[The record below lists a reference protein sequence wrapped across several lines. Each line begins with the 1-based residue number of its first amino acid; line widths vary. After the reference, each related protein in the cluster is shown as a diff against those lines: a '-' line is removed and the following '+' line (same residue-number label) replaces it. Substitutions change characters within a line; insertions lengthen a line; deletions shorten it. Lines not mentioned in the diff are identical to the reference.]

1 MQLVITYIASSD
13 ALVLGLSYFS
23 GLVAFGAS
31 IGSTGN
37 PAVAVGVVVGNAILG
52 NGLTFSNTVI
62 ARCVVPLVAGSFGG
76 VLLDLVGKKIPHFLE
91 SLGSFYLTL
100 GVAGILKQVHPSPNP
115 GLNPGPS
122 PGPSPSPGPG
132 PGPSPSPSSSPS
144 PSPSPGLTRIPIP
157 GCKGPWL
164 RASRSSFAIGAL
176 LATWHAIGGGAGSY
190 NPAVTLAR
198 FVKKDRA
205 YSLCSSAVK
214 TPALEI
220 LLQVV
225 GALVAAITSA
235 WAMDADGFHTPA
247 TDAADLRGHLKPV
260 VLDCLATAALAL
272 AYLANASAV
281 DTGLTYFGLLF
292 SLSAVATSMFNPALP
307 IARYLAGIAGFG
319 GGGGDLPLV
328 TLIGGLAGAVLAGSS
343 DNLPKAYFPREAIGV
358 FYVYLVVGTSSDGGI
373 FGALAIGATTLAFT
387 QIYHADLNPAV
398 TLGTSYNPAVS
409 VARNLRNSSSTI
421 LQQLAGAT
429 CAAILGASWLNGFDG
444 SVEATTAFNIKA
456 ATAEALAAF
465 LLVKVYP
472 VLRSERDPQILGLT
486 YFAILAAFSSTMTSV
501 ANPALVAGRFL
512 GNGLLPTFGD
522 IGSGFDFSAGA
533 MKPLLAH
540 ILAPLV
546 GAVICAGWNWGF
558 VKIEVQFQKLIR
570 ELKLSR
576 DMVNPGE
583 LLGSFFLIVLL
594 SAIGSGSPEALL
606 ACGIAL
612 MAVLT
617 MVPSHDL
624 LPTITVGRI
633 FSGMTL
639 KSSRAQVMELLL
651 SICFQTL
658 GAVLA
663 IYFATWLLGAS
674 TSASTLTDTS
684 MQDAA
689 IRGFLLTLI
698 LGLGWLSKQGH
709 LATGLSYF
717 VAASICSGGL
727 NIALA
732 INPAYVLGTCIHSL
746 IAGST
751 VSVDGLLLVV
761 VLVPLVGGLAGGFL
775 VKLIS

>member
-37 PAVAVGVVVGNAILG
+37 PAVVVGVVVGNAILG
-52 NGLTFSNTVI
+52 NGLIFSNTVI

-76 VLLDLVGKKIPHFLE
+76 VLLDFVGKKVPHFLE
-91 SLGSFYLTL
+91 GLGSFYLAL

-115 GLNPGPS
+115 GPN
-122 PGPSPSPGPG
+122 PG
-132 PGPSPSPSSSPS
+132 PGPSPSPSPA
-144 PSPSPGLTRIPIP
+144 LTRTPIS
-157 GCKGPWL
+157 GCKAPWL

-220 LLQVV
+220 LVQVV
-225 GALVAAITSA
+225 GAFVAAIASA

-247 TDAADLRGHLKPV
+247 TDAADLRGHLKPA

-272 AYLANASAV
+272 AYLANTSAV

-292 SLSAVATSMFNPALP
+292 SLSAVATSMFNPALA
-307 IARYLAGIAGFG
+307 IAPYLAGIAGFG

-328 TLIGGLAGAVLAGSS
+328 TLIGGLAGAILAGSS
-343 DNLPKAYFPREAIGV
+343 DNPPKAYFPREAIGV

-387 QIYHADLNPAV
+387 KIYHADLNPAV
-398 TLGTSYNPAVS
+398 TFGASYNPAVS

-421 LQQLAGAT
+421 LQQIAGAT

-444 SVEATTAFNIKA
+444 SVEATAAFSVKA
-456 ATAEALAAF
+456 AVAEALAAF

-472 VLRSERDPQILGLT
+472 VLRSERDPQVLGLT

-522 IGSGFDFSAGA
+522 IGSGFDLSAGA

-540 ILAPLV
+540 ILAPLA
-546 GAVICAGWNWGF
+546 GAVLCAAWNWGF
-558 VKIEVQFQKLIR
+558 LKIEMQFQKLLCQ
-570 ELKLSR
+570 LKLSR

-583 LLGSFFLIVLL
+583 LLGSFFVIVLL

-606 ACGIAL
+606 ASGIAL
-612 MAVLT
+612 MAVVT

-624 LPTITVGRI
+624 LPSITVGRI

-639 KSSRAQVMELLL
+639 KSSRSQVVELLL

-663 IYFATWLLGAS
+663 IYFVTWLFGAS
-674 TSASTLTDTS
+674 TSASALTYTS

-698 LGLGWLSKQGH
+698 LSLGWKQGH

-717 VAASICSGGL
+717 VAASMCSGSL
-727 NIALA
+727 DIALA
-732 INPAYVLGTCIHSL
+732 INPAYMLGTCIHSL

-751 VSVDGLLLVV
+751 VSVDALLLVV
-761 VLVPLVGGLAGGFL
+761 VLVPLIGGLAGGFL
-775 VKLIS
+775 VKLVASL